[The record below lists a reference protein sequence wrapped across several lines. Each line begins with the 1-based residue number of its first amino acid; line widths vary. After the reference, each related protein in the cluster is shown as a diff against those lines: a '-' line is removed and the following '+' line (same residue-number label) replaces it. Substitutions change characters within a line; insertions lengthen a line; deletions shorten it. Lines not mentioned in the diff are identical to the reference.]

1 MPVTVMLGST
11 PGRGGSTPRRVPRAG
26 EPTLRPSRVAWR
38 RSRNRPPD
46 LCRFDVLEWARGG
59 PLGHPSSRLPRV
71 AGSSGESLE
80 RHVVAFAYGVDR
92 DLVGLVIE
100 LWESRL
106 EEPLRPIERVSA
118 RCVPIGPVD
127 DRLRCLPQVIR
138 DDVGRRAQ
146 LRGQSHRL
154 PLCLTSTACK
164 SQKLP
169 ARCASTSSTLA

>member
-1 MPVTVMLGST
+1 VGLEPVSQLCAHLVSHGVDQEVGHQT
-11 PGRGGSTPRRVPRAG
+11 P
-26 EPTLRPSRVAWR
+26 
-38 RSRNRPPD
+38 
-46 LCRFDVLEWARGG
+46 CRFDALEWARGG

-100 LWESRL
+100 LGESRL